1 MSSNKNQAAPEILVI
16 DDESEE
22 DEDTSALLAD
32 PNFVPAPNSFN
43 HGNIDLTSKISSK
56 PMDLDLDA
64 EVQVI
69 EKDNAKDTRKKDVLE
84 PIASNQ
90 NETFS
95 TMKHKN
101 DVHFIPLQPQRTM
114 QTAMAATNNNSNTN
128 SNATPS
134 STSSDDE
141 IEQSPITHLPQPNYE
156 RHFRTNIIKPL
167 HHILD
172 SNTQDETLSMVRMN
186 FFIVLQGL
194 FLEAK
199 SIYCK
204 HSMREDTI
212 DNILSAPGLYIP
224 NHTNVYYAYQIT
236 QCTFADPDSESITKK
251 KLIPLVIRMLL
262 KLGDNGGDRKSAFGD
277 TYLSVVAEDLVA
289 CILLDF
295 VGMVCKILSLVDY
308 VIPNHHHDGDD
319 NEDDGCSSSSK
330 KRRKIEKTHESSSTS
345 PSNTPTSTSSSS
357 SSSIPNILDFIGDD
371 ILSTFTRVL
380 ASEACY
386 AGYNQSLRLLR
397 LEDKSHETTTEDAV
411 HTYLPSFF
419 KSHLYDDQDHNAS
432 IDSMK
437 DEYLSPLRS
446 GEWIMYFS
454 LYHSKM
460 DVSVTKTQKNQQQS
474 EQDNLGLKSIMNSPA
489 SFESR
494 DPPST
499 NTAPPIS
506 RHLIAMARYF
516 VNCKGLDYLNKIVA
530 CSLNNHPTSASE
542 DKQQMLP
549 TNVSHLENVLAIY
562 RSISFLSSF
571 SAANANAS
579 TDCLH
584 NSSIMVTMTQFK
596 STLKSYFHSILLDL
610 LNLSQGEHRIILELL
625 GAMDERSLT
634 EDECAHLQQCLG
646 SASIATSATITPY
659 LDFTTSDSA
668 EIKLSILWK
677 LFTGQII
684 GEGDAD
690 DSPAVVLPSLQ
701 CQILALNEVI
711 QWLKNLQSMMKEC
724 RDRYDDICMTTNV
737 FTAAESKN
745 DEIYDV
751 PRLVANNEVVKVDS
765 DGEIND
771 NESTEVCC
779 NSNDSISS
787 ANTDAENA
795 LKPSKSEKPD
805 NCDEMELDHDNRGA
819 SSFQILQS
827 SEQRLIAV
835 LDLLKTKFNILGHLF
850 SPHGL
855 HSEILKRSL
864 PLLEILAQNKKINK
878 DDIKLMWDV
887 TGFSTSMTLVNSHVH
902 VSVSSAVFELMLG
915 LLNTNWI
922 SLGSDIV
929 SYFGVLFQEVIDH
942 RRWTRQS
949 LYLVELVALR
959 SIDLIL
965 YETLSN
971 NITDEIRIPAGTDLL
986 WRLSQVENND
996 INSSLSMEAFDT
1008 AFGSLLRIFEHLMAK
1023 CVQPNS
1029 NVDTGQK
1036 SSYLNLGYQE
1046 RRAKD
1051 KMQRF
1056 QTYIISRAIDS
1067 IQVTSQCLNK
1077 TVNIRLLHYLI
1088 THLPLTMKRARDEL
1102 LLSVEDVVKYYNLST
1117 IITDEMASYVILVK
1131 QRLSNRPSEQSVDMD
1146 NQILVGGMYTHKEC
1160 VFHRQQLFQTFVAK
1174 CFELI
1179 ELESKSTIYNGS
1191 DDKEKSREV
1200 DDFRQIT
1207 NFVEDEADGGCAFVS
1222 SLDQSNDDNFVGIGD
1237 SITRLLPSR
1246 DDITQIWA
1254 NYVSNGD
1261 SFSTAECI
1269 IEMFH
1274 FLVTSSNAKTS
1285 SSVAAFEWRKE
1296 MVKTLYPLCCC
1307 LDAKSVSIAG
1317 YRLLIYC
1324 VGHINALDGI
1334 FRTKPYNHLAKCI
1347 DIESKLTRM
1356 SNILLGLS
1364 YNFDGKAHCASSLH
1378 LHSMSSITEISSY
1391 KLLGLDFLW
1400 SIVLECLDENVANM
1414 AMVYIAILYTFP
1426 ASEENLREFSSEQVN
1441 FVQKCIVE
1449 LKLQNKHG
1457 YNIKRQIRILQLL
1470 KLFVQNAIHS
1480 SSESSHG
1487 SFAEKINSLQVGNV
1501 IGVSLPLSV
1510 FIQVVNGPKFPIHC
1524 PLGKNSRIAFIR
1536 DSITS
1541 YFGSKLWQ
1549 DFRLIY
1555 CGRELKNN
1563 AATFENQEIKPNC
1576 MIHCI
1581 PRMSTKHV
1589 KVKESIH
1596 VVEQVVDDGNEMEN
1610 DQAMEVESSPSEKI
1624 RSEKKCPNNDS
1635 QMKSAYKN
1643 PVPGIL
1649 ELLSS
1654 GCMKFLFTLLSYYK
1668 IQDEV
1673 DMLHR
1678 RQLVWDLLQLLP
1690 TEPILQE
1697 GIDAMLSGNKR
1708 TSLAQLIPTPNG
1720 NVDTRCM
1727 FFRLLYSLQVFER
1740 AFTQLS
1746 IGSDDVGKVA
1756 KDEDHD
1762 KENEREYNN
1771 NIVDQGIETNAVFVI
1786 DEDDGENHDVAS
1798 TINIDDGSDKL
1809 DGDDGIRSMQCV
1821 ENFLSNE
1828 GLQHL
1833 VNLFISLSDCYFN
1846 NQNQDSQ
1853 LDHEMSTLAVTC
1865 ANKLIFLITTITGEY
1880 KAYPCDPR
1888 ISLVTF
1894 GKCSPFFMIL
1904 LKLIHWAITF
1914 QVGSNYEKLFD

>member
-1 MSSNKNQAAPEILVI
+1 MKAPEILVI
-16 DDESEE
+16 EDDDESEE
-22 DEDTSALLAD
+22 DEG
-32 PNFVPAPNSFN
+32 PNYVHAPFN
-43 HGNIDLTSKISSK
+43 IGKIDLTSKISFK
-56 PMDLDLDA
+56 TIDVDMDDNA

-69 EKDNAKDTRKKDVLE
+69 EKDNAKDTQKDELE
-84 PIASNQ
+84 LKASNQ

-95 TMKHKN
+95 TIKHKN
-101 DVHFIPLQPQRTM
+101 DVHFIPLQPKRTM
-114 QTAMAATNNNSNTN
+114 QTAMAATNNNNNSNNNTN
-128 SNATPS
+128 STTPS

-141 IEQSPITHLPQPNYE
+141 IEQSPITHLAQPNYE

-172 SNTQDETLSMVRMN
+172 SNTQEETLSMVRMN

-236 QCTFADPDSESITKK
+236 QCTFVDPDSESITKK
-251 KLIPLVIRMLL
+251 KLIPIVIRTLL
-262 KLGDNGGDRKSAFGD
+262 KLGDGGGDRKSSFGES
-277 TYLSVVAEDLVA
+277 YLSVVAEDLVA

-308 VIPNHHHDGDD
+308 VIPNHHDDGDD

-330 KRRKIEKTHESSSTS
+330 KRRKIEQTQESSSTS

-357 SSSIPNILDFIGDD
+357 SLPNILDFIGDD

-419 KSHLYDDQDHNAS
+419 KSHPYDDNDHNTT

-460 DVSVTKTQKNQQQS
+460 DLSVAKTQKNQQQS
-474 EQDNLGLKSIMNSPA
+474 EEDDLGLKSLMNSPA

-499 NTAPPIS
+499 NSAPPIS
-506 RHLIAMARYF
+506 RHLIALARYF
-516 VNCKGLDYLNKIVA
+516 VSCKGLDYLNKIVA
-530 CSLNNHPTSASE
+530 CSLNNHSTSASE

-549 TNVSHLENVLAIY
+549 INVSHLENVLAIY

-571 SAANANAS
+571 SAANANSS

-584 NSSIMVTMTQFK
+584 NSSIMVTMIQFK

-625 GAMDERSLT
+625 GAMDERSLA
-634 EDECAHLQQCLG
+634 ENECAHLQQCLG
-646 SASIATSATITPY
+646 SASSSTPATITPY
-659 LDFTTSDSA
+659 LDLTSSDSS

-677 LFTGQII
+677 LFTGQVI

-690 DSPAVVLPSLQ
+690 DSPAVVSPSLQ

-724 RDRYDDICMTTNV
+724 RDRYDDICMNTNA
-737 FTAAESKN
+737 FGAAESKN
-745 DEIYDV
+745 DELYAV
-751 PRLVANNEVVKVDS
+751 PRLVPNNEVVKVDS

-787 ANTDAENA
+787 ANTDAENS
-795 LKPSKSEKPD
+795 LKANKAEKLD
-805 NCDEMELDHDNRGA
+805 DCDEMEVDHDNRGT

-835 LDLLKTKFNILGHLF
+835 LNLLKTKFNILGHVF

-864 PLLEILAQNKKINK
+864 PLLEIFAQNKKINK

-887 TGFSTSMTLVNSHVH
+887 TGFSTSKTLVNSHVH
-902 VSVSSAVFELMLG
+902 ISVSSAVFELMLG
-915 LLNTNWI
+915 LINTNWI
-922 SLGSDIV
+922 SLGSDIL
-929 SYFGVLFQEVIDH
+929 SYFGGLFQEVIDH

-949 LYLVELVALR
+949 LYLVELVASR

-965 YETLSN
+965 CEKLSN
-971 NITDEIRIPAGTDLL
+971 KIADEIRIPAGIDLL

-996 INSSLSMEAFDT
+996 VNSSFSMEAFDT

-1023 CVQPNS
+1023 CIQRNNGVNIEQEA
-1029 NVDTGQK
+1029 
-1036 SSYLNLGYQE
+1036 SYLNLGHQE

-1051 KMQRF
+1051 KMQRL
-1056 QTYIISRAIDS
+1056 QTYIIRRAIDS
-1067 IQVTSQCLNK
+1067 IQDTSQCLNK

-1088 THLPLTMKRARDEL
+1088 TQLPLTMKRARDQL

-1117 IITDEMASYVILVK
+1117 IITDEMSSYVTLVK
-1131 QRLSNRPSEQSVDMD
+1131 QRLSNRPSEQSLDMD
-1146 NQILVGGMYTHKEC
+1146 NHILVGGMYTHKEC
-1160 VFHRQQLFQTFVAK
+1160 VFHRQQLFQTFVVK

-1179 ELESKSTIYNGS
+1179 ELESKSTICNGS
-1191 DDKEKSREV
+1191 DNKEKSREV
-1200 DDFRQIT
+1200 DDLRQIT
-1207 NFVEDEADGGCAFVS
+1207 NFVEDEADGGCVYAS
-1222 SLDQSNDDNFVGIGD
+1222 SLDQSNDDNFMGIGD
-1237 SITRLLPSR
+1237 SMTRLLPSR
-1246 DDITQIWA
+1246 DDVTQIWA

-1261 SFSTAECI
+1261 TLSTAECI

-1274 FLVTSSNAKTS
+1274 FLVTSSNAKTG
-1285 SSVAAFEWRKE
+1285 SSVPAFEWRKE

-1334 FRTKPYNHLAKCI
+1334 FRAKPYNHLAKCI
-1347 DIESKLTRM
+1347 DIESKLNMM

-1378 LHSMSSITEISSY
+1378 LRSMSLITETSSY

-1414 AMVYIAILYTFP
+1414 AMVYIAVLYTFP
-1426 ASEENLREFSSEQVN
+1426 ASKENLREFSSEQVN

-1449 LKLQNKHG
+1449 LKLQNKSG
-1457 YNIKRQIRILQLL
+1457 YNIKRQIRILRLL
-1470 KLFVQNAIHS
+1470 KLFVQNAIDS

-1487 SFAEKINSLQVGNV
+1487 SFAEKINSVQVGNI
-1501 IGVSLPLSV
+1501 IGVSLPLTV
-1510 FIQVVNGPKFPIHC
+1510 FIQVLNGPKFPIHC
-1524 PLGKNSRIAFIR
+1524 HLGKNSRIAFIR

-1555 CGRELKNN
+1555 CGRELKDNS
-1563 AATFENQEIKPNC
+1563 ATFENQEIKPNC
-1576 MIHCI
+1576 MIYCC
-1581 PRMSTKHV
+1581 PRMSTKHL

-1596 VVEQVVDDGNEMEN
+1596 VVEQVIDDGNEVEN
-1610 DQAMEVESSPSEKI
+1610 GQAMEVESSLSEKI
-1624 RSEKKCPNNDS
+1624 PTARKCRNDS
-1635 QMKSAYKN
+1635 QMKSSYKD

-1668 IQDEV
+1668 IQDV

-1697 GIDAMLSGNKR
+1697 GIDEMLSGNKR
-1708 TSLAQLIPTPNG
+1708 TSWAQLIPTPNDNG
-1720 NVDTRCM
+1720 DTRRI

-1746 IGSDDVGKVA
+1746 VSSDGIGKVA
-1756 KDEDHD
+1756 KDENHE

-1771 NIVDQGIETNAVFVI
+1771 NVVDQGIETNAVFVI
-1786 DEDDGENHDVAS
+1786 DEDDEENHDIAS
-1798 TINIDDGSDKL
+1798 SIKNVDDGSDKL
-1809 DGDDGIRSMQCV
+1809 DGDDGIASKECV
-1821 ENFLSNE
+1821 ENFLYNE

-1833 VNLFISLSDCYFN
+1833 VNLFLSLGDCYFN
-1846 NQNQDSQ
+1846 RQNQDSQ
-1853 LDHEMSTLAVTC
+1853 LDHEISTLAVTC
-1865 ANKLIFLITTITGEY
+1865 ANKLIFLIATVTGEY
-1880 KAYPCDPR
+1880 KAYPCDSR
-1888 ISLVTF
+1888 ISLVTS
-1894 GKCSPFFMIL
+1894 GKCSPFFTIL

-1914 QVGSNYEKLFD
+1914 QVRSKNDEKLFD